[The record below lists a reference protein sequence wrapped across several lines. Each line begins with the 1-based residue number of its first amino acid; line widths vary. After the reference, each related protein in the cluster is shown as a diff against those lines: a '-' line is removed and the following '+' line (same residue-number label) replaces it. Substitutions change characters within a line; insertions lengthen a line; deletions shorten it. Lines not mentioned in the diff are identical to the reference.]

1 LAGNNDS
8 QNSQRLERFSGL
20 LQGLV
25 DGQMSVEDA
34 AQRLAAEI
42 DAHTYAT
49 TDAQVD
55 LDRSRRCGFP
65 EVIYSEGKT
74 VDAVVAIMEA
84 LTARGEH
91 ALATRVSLEQ
101 AEALKRK
108 FPAAIHNALGRT
120 VRVMPAREPINVG
133 TVAVVTAGT
142 SDRPVAEE
150 AVETLRW
157 MECKVDLIVDIGV
170 AGPKRLLS
178 QKHRFD
184 ACDAVVVIAGMEGAL
199 PSVVGGW
206 VSCPVIAVPTSV
218 GYGANFG
225 GIAALL
231 GMLNSCASN
240 VCVVNIDSGFK
251 GAYVA
256 GLIAR
261 RAEQRQLDD

>member
-1 LAGNNDS
+1 MPSDNDS
-8 QNSQRLERFSGL
+8 LNSQRLKLFSGL
-20 LQGLV
+20 MHGVV
-25 DGQMSVEDA
+25 DGGMSVEDA
-34 AQRLAAEI
+34 VKRLAAEI
-42 DAHTYAT
+42 DTAT
-49 TDAQVD
+49 FATADSQVD
-55 LDRSRRCGFP
+55 LDRGRRCGFP
-65 EVIYSEGKT
+65 EVVYSEGKSSE
-74 VDAVVAIMEA
+74 AVVAIVEA
-84 LTARGEH
+84 LAAHGER
-91 ALATRVSLEQ
+91 ALATRVSPEQ
-101 AEALKRK
+101 AEALQRK
-108 FPAAIHNALGRT
+108 FPAAIHNPLGRT
-120 VRVMPAREPINVG
+120 VRLAPLQEPLRVG

-150 AVETLRW
+150 AIETLRW
-157 MECKVDLIVDIGV
+157 MECNVDLVVDIGV
-170 AGPKRLLS
+170 AGPQRLLQ

-184 ACDAVVVIAGMEGAL
+184 AADAVVVIAGMEGAL

-206 VSCPVIAVPTSV
+206 VACPVIAVPTSV

-261 RAEQRQLDD
+261 RAQRQEPKA